1 MRSQIVEI
9 MDSPYKEDNTRDT
22 ETIICRSRPYDSGHP
37 AFILF
42 IMVGFTILVTV
53 LSGELSAFVI
63 ATIFWS
69 PIYLVVIDQLMWQ
82 IAGEETVSISNN
94 YLHIRRK
101 HTIFRR
107 KGNIRLDNI
116 REVRKWKPSL
126 FLRLQM
132 MPSYTG
138 ALQWTLC
145 VTSNKVFPFKF
156 APRLSE
162 EEQERVIS
170 EIEAAVKRAKEEMW
184 EKV

>member
-1 MRSQIVEI
+1 

-22 ETIICRSRPYDSGHP
+22 ETINCRSRPYDSGHP

-53 LSGELSAFVI
+53 MSGELSAFVI
-63 ATIFWS
+63 ATIFWF
-69 PIYLVVIDQLMWQ
+69 PLYLVTIDQLMWQ
-82 IAGEETVSISNN
+82 IAGEETISISDN
-94 YLHIRRK
+94 YLHSRRK

-107 KGNIRLDNI
+107 KGNIRLDSI

-145 VTSNKVFPFKF
+145 VTSNTVFPFKF

-162 EEQERVIS
+162 EDQEWVIS
-170 EIEAAVKRAKEEMW
+170 EIEAAVKRAREEMW
-184 EKV
+184 EIH